1 MSFSAFSSAP
11 LTSPLTLLTRASM
24 IEFRGWIGSQLGIP
38 QIEKRKRRRAVGIW
52 KMCVYVYMYVF
63 MYVCMCVCICVCVWI
78 NAYTH
83 THAGAGICRERL
95 CWDDEVEDDST
106 KIDRHLINITE
117 NGAPLVYVVLTN
129 QYNTRGASILLFFFF
144 LVKIHLAFLN
154 ILSRIASQ
162 FGKSEKV

>member
-11 LTSPLTLLTRASM
+11 LMSPLTLLTRASM

-52 KMCVYVYMYVF
+52 KMCVYVCVYV
-63 MYVCMCVCICVCVWI
+63 YVCVWI

-83 THAGAGICRERL
+83 THAGAGKWCEGGICRERL

-144 LVKIHLAFLN
+144 FLVKIHLAFLN